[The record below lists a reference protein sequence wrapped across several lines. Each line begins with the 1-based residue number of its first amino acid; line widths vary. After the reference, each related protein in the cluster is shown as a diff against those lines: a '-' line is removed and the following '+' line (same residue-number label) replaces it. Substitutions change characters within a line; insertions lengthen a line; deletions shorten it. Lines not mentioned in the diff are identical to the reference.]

1 MTHNE
6 LMKAKEILQ
15 EFQSKSLRSTRSL
28 EREVDETLLALKELV
43 TNKIN
48 EAEEWGDL
56 IDRNDIREAV
66 AKLFWDKNDESTDI
80 EKGKE

>member
-56 IDRNDIREAV
+56 IDKDDIREAV